1 MSARTDQ
8 LNKIM
13 DRMNRQAKKEN
24 PDGEPVVFVAGG
36 NEHLLD
42 YGLLATGNP
51 AADLALGGGAPRGT
65 IMQVAG
71 QEGTGKTCFAFDMI
85 AHNQKLAKATGGE
98 FIPVYIHNES
108 KAFPLTAALR
118 AGVDID
124 SLYIINV
131 QHSGEATFNKMMQLL
146 WDWDKQQPLNLVDM
160 VVIDSVAAASPEA
173 ELKSAKEDFGNIT
186 VGRHAAMMSK
196 ALRILSGSGALG
208 KCLLVLINQQRTGI
222 ETWGSTTVSTG
233 GRAMGYYPKISIVVK
248 RPNRGKITQGK
259 GDKEEVVGH
268 LVTGVVEKNN
278 TQIGKPQA
286 KFEYKVIY
294 GEGVDVVLPVME
306 AALRLSVIQQ
316 TSTVMYEI
324 QYGGDLVKI
333 KGRDNV
339 EQRLRDDAEFFEY
352 VQEQVTQ
359 AMCVA
364 TDAVAP
370 EATGSL
376 EDIPDE
382 DGDELGPD
390 GPAAATEG
398 EGPAGLDPMDDF

>member
-1 MSARTDQ
+1 MSVRTDQ

-24 PDGEPVVFVAGG
+24 PDSEPVVFVAGG

-51 AADLALGGGAPRGT
+51 AVDVALGGGASRGT
-65 IMQVAG
+65 MIEIAG
-71 QEGTGKTCFAFDMI
+71 QEGTGKTCMAFDMI
-85 AHNQKLAKATGGE
+85 AHNQADPE
-98 FIPVYIHNES
+98 FIPVYVHNES
-108 KAFPLTAALR
+108 KAFPLAAALK
-118 AGVDID
+118 AGVD
-124 SLYIINV
+124 LNRLWIINV
-131 QHSGEATFNKMMQLL
+131 LHSGEATFNKMMQLL
-146 WDWDKQQPLNLVDM
+146 WDWDKMQPLNLVDM

-196 ALRILSGSGALG
+196 ALRILAGSGALG

-222 ETWGSTTVSTG
+222 ETWGSTTISTG
-233 GRAMGYYPKISIVVK
+233 GRAMGYYPKVSIAIK
-248 RPNRGKITQGK
+248 RPNKGKLMQGK
-259 GDKEEVVGH
+259 GDKEEVIGH
-268 LVTGVVEKNN
+268 TVTGIVQKNN

-294 GEGVDVVLPVME
+294 GEGVDLVLPVME
-306 AALRLSVIQQ
+306 AALKLGVIQQ
-316 TSTVMYEI
+316 TSTVTYEI
-324 QYGGDLVKI
+324 QYLGDLVKI

-339 EQRLRDDAEFFEY
+339 EQRLRDDTDFFNY
-352 VQEQVTQ
+352 VQDQVTQ

-364 TDAVAP
+364 TDAAAP

-376 EDIPDE
+376 EDLLDD

-390 GPAAATEG
+390 GPEQPLAEG
-398 EGPAGLDPMDDF
+398 LPPLEAVGEW